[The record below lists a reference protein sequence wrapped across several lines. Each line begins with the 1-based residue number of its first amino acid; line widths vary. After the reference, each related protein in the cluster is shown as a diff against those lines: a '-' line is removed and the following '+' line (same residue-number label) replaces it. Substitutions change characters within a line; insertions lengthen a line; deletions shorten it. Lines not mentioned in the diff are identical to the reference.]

1 MRRDRC
7 GFTLV
12 ELLVVIAIIGIL
24 VALLLPAIQAARES
38 ARRAQCVNNLKQ
50 LGIAFQNY
58 HDTYKLLPVGNYS
71 CCNGTWQMSI
81 LAFLEEQQL
90 GDLYVW
96 RPKGNSFTTATY
108 HYYEKV
114 NLPVTTKRI
123 PVLTCPSDQ
132 PAAEEGSGITNHNYV
147 VNYGNTNHLQR
158 DIRVAGV
165 DYLFFGAPFRFTESK
180 NEEPS
185 VPFRKITDGLS
196 KTLMASETV
205 QGQYNDRRGRT
216 WWGWAAQFETF
227 MLPNS
232 AEPDLMQGGSAD
244 CKNVDPNP
252 PCGGMVIPTGIM
264 RAAARSRHPGG
275 VNVVMCDGSIHFVS
289 DSIELIVWRGA
300 GSAEGEE
307 ADSGLTL

>member
-1 MRRDRC
+1 MRIDRR

-38 ARRAQCVNNLKQ
+38 ARRAQCLNNLKQ

-58 HDTYKLLPVGNYS
+58 HDTYKELPVGNYS

-90 GDLYVW
+90 GDLYAW
-96 RPKGNSFTTATY
+96 RPPGDSLTITTY
-108 HYYEKV
+108 HYYEPV
-114 NLPVTTKRI
+114 NRRVTTTRLN
-123 PVLTCPSDQ
+123 VLTCPSDQ
-132 PAAEEGSGITNHNYV
+132 ASAHEGDAITNHNYV

-158 DIRVAGV
+158 TIRQAGV
-165 DYLFFGAPFRFTESK
+165 DFPFLGAPFRFTESRL
-180 NEEPS
+180 EVPT
-185 VPFRKITDGLS
+185 VPFRYITDGLS

-205 QGQYNDRRGRT
+205 QGQHNDRRGRT
-216 WWGWAAQFETF
+216 WWGWGTQFETF

-232 AEPDLMQGGSAD
+232 SAPDLMQGGSAD
-244 CKNVDPNP
+244 CKNEAPNP
-252 PCGGMVIPTGIM
+252 PCGPMASPDPIM

-275 VNVVMCDGSIHFVS
+275 VNAVMCDGSVQHVV
-289 DSIELIVWRGA
+289 DDVDLAVWRA
-300 GSAEGEE
+300 ASTTKGE
-307 ADSGLTL
+307 DVQGPTP